1 MSEGAASPIRVVITG
16 VAGRMGSTLARMVH
30 EAKGMSLV
38 GATEHRGSPAVGGD
52 AGVAARIGRL
62 GIDVAGDLGAALSS
76 GSPNVVIDFTSAEA
90 SVEHARI
97 CAERGVA
104 LVVGSTG
111 FTAETKAAL
120 ARHAQRV
127 PMVVS
132 PNMSIGMNL
141 VIRAAA
147 ELAQRLGEGFD
158 VEIVEAHHRMKKD
171 APSGTALR
179 MAEEIA
185 RATRRGSDDLRMA
198 RQGQVGAR
206 PAREIGIQAV
216 RGGDVVGDHTVYFL
230 GDGER
235 VELTHRAS
243 SRDQF
248 ARGALRAA
256 RWIVGRAPGQYD
268 MDDVLG
274 VK

>member
-1 MSEGAASPIRVVITG
+1 
-16 VAGRMGSTLARMVH
+16 MGSTLARMVH
-30 EAKGMSLV
+30 EARGMALV
-38 GATEHRGSPAVGGD
+38 GATEQPGSPAVGGD
-52 AGVAARIGRL
+52 AGLVARIGRV
-62 GIDVAGDLGAALSS
+62 GANVADDLGAALSS
-76 GSPNVVIDFTSAEA
+76 GSPNVVIDFTSAKA
-90 SVEHARI
+90 SVEHARV

-111 FTAETKAAL
+111 FTAESKASL
-120 ARHAQRV
+120 ARYARSV

-141 VIRAAA
+141 VMRVAA
-147 ELAQRLGEGFD
+147 ELARRLGEGFD

-179 MAEEIA
+179 LAEEIA
-185 RATRRGSDDLRMA
+185 RAIGRGSDDFRMV
-198 RQGQVGAR
+198 RQGQVGER

-235 VELTHRAS
+235 VELTHRAT
-243 SRDQF
+243 SREQF

-256 RWIVGRAPGQYD
+256 RWLVGRAPGQYD
-268 MDDVLG
+268 MEDVLG